1 MFAEVDARQH
11 RLIFLLLLVQMRAN
25 DLSWSPI
32 EPTVFAVASEDHN
45 LYTFDMRNMSS
56 ALQIY
61 KDHVSA
67 IMSVDYSPTG
77 QEIVTGSY
85 DRTLRIWDVK
95 EGAHS
100 RDVYH
105 GARMQR
111 IFSTLYTLDA
121 RFVVSASDDGNVR
134 LWKSK
139 ASEKL
144 GIHSGKERA
153 KREYGEKLINRWKTT
168 GDVGR
173 IHKQRKVPKAVKG
186 AQKVKRTMIDAERV
200 KEERRRKHTKAGNS
214 KPKPARQSAIL
225 AQKE

>member
-1 MFAEVDARQH
+1 
-11 RLIFLLLLVQMRAN
+11 MRAN
-25 DLSWSPI
+25 DISWSPI
-32 EPTVFAVASEDHN
+32 EPTVFALASEDHN
-45 LYTFDMRNMSS
+45 MYTFDMRNLSS

-67 IMSVDYSPTG
+67 VMSVDFSPTG
-77 QEIVTGSY
+77 QELVTGSY
-85 DRTLRIWDVK
+85 DRTLRLWDVK
-95 EGAHS
+95 QGAHS

-111 IFSTLYTLDA
+111 IFSTMFTLDA
-121 RFVVSASDDGNVR
+121 RFVLSASDDGNVR
-134 LWKSK
+134 VWKSK

-173 IHKQRKVPKAVKG
+173 ISKQRKVPKAVKG
-186 AQKVKRTMIDAERV
+186 AQKVKRSMLDAERV
-200 KEERRRKHTKAGNS
+200 KEDRRRKHTRAGDS

>member
-1 MFAEVDARQH
+1 M
-11 RLIFLLLLVQMRAN
+11 
-25 DLSWSPI
+25 
-32 EPTVFAVASEDHN
+32 FAVASEDHN
-45 LYTFDMRNMSS
+45 LYTFDMRHLSS

-85 DRTLRIWDVK
+85 DRTLRLWDVK
-95 EGAHS
+95 QGNHS

-105 GARMQR
+105 GSRMQR
-111 IFSTLYTLDA
+111 IFSALYTLDA
-121 RFVVSASDDGNVR
+121 RFVVSGSDDGNIR
-134 LWKSK
+134 LWKAR

-153 KREYGEKLINRWKTT
+153 MREYGEKLINRWKKT
-168 GDVGR
+168 GDVER
-173 IHKQRKVPKAVKG
+173 ISKQRNVPKAVKG
-186 AQKVKRTMIDAERV
+186 AQKVKRSMLDAERV
-200 KEERRRKHTKAGNS
+200 KDERRRKHTRLGES